1 MTATTALTAQNTMGV
16 DDIHQVPPEFT
27 RKQIDAVFRD
37 IPPSVVKTGA
47 SSYWRSRLPHAGNLL
62 TAAGMLSSAAT
73 IKMLAQA
80 LVDYKVKKLVLD
92 PVGGKYLNDNLCRDT
107 HFGDTYR

>member
-1 MTATTALTAQNTMGV
+1 MGV

-47 SSYWRSRLPHAGNLL
+47 SSCWRLYRPYAVNLL
-62 TAAGMLSSAAT
+62 TAAGMLGSAAT

-80 LVDYKVKKLVLD
+80 LVDYNVEKLVLD
-92 PVGGKYLNDNLCRDT
+92 PVGGKHPLDNLCRGT
-107 HFGDTYR
+107 HS